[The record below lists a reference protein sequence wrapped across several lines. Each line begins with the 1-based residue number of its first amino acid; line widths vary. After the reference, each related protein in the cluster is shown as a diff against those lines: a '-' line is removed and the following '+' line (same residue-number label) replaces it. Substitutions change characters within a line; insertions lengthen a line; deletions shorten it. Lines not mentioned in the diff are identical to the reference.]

1 MSYFENINS
10 EKHIRNIAN
19 VGDVIK
25 AYHHAPIADRA
36 DSYLVGHVIKKGIC
50 DSGYEAYTV
59 QIIANI
65 IHGDPKPV
73 MEYDISY
80 VPYEH
85 FEDQFYALHCD
96 VERVSKVA

>member
-1 MSYFENINS
+1 MSYYENINS
-10 EKHIRNIAN
+10 EKHIGNIAK

-25 AYHHAPIADRA
+25 AYHHAPTADRP
-36 DSYLVGHVIKKGIC
+36 DSFLVGHVIKRGIC
-50 DSGYEAYTV
+50 ESGYFAYTV
-59 QIIANI
+59 QLIANI

-85 FEDQFYALHCD
+85 FDDQFYADHCE